1 VLYFSYYKEKDMLVL
16 DLTDST
22 NSEIKYEINKFPDG
36 QQSISIPTSQFY
48 PRMSRYDTNKAQTFR
63 IVDVVKIHSHLNSFL
78 DLELIICAK
87 KILDNLGAPQVVL
100 HVPYFLGARSDRRF
114 DEDTVH
120 YLKEVICP
128 IINSLKF
135 DAVVVLDPH
144 SDVLEACLD
153 NMVTVDNHLIVKYA
167 LTAIDNKNDAR
178 ERICL
183 VSPDAGAY
191 KKIFDVAKKFDI
203 DKVITATKVRDLKT
217 GKILHTEVPLSDS
230 YHSDIKFIIVDDI
243 CDGGRTFTEIAKS
256 IRDQLPNAKIYLIV
270 THGIFSGGEKPLK
283 EYFEHVYT
291 TNSVK
296 EGESDFVTRYNV
308 FK

>member
-1 VLYFSYYKEKDMLVL
+1 MIVL

-22 NSEIKYEINKFPDG
+22 NSNIKYEINKFPDG
-36 QQSISIPTSQFY
+36 QQSITLPTA
-48 PRMSRYDTNKAQTFR
+48 SRVWMEK
-63 IVDVVKIHSHLNSFL
+63 VSVVKIHSHLNSFQ

-87 KILDNLGAPQVVL
+87 KILDNLGTPQVIL

-114 DEDTVH
+114 EEGTVH

-135 DAVVVLDPH
+135 NAVVVLDPH

-153 NMVTVDNHLIVKYA
+153 NMVKIDNHLIVKSA

-178 ERICL
+178 DRICL

-191 KKIFDVAKKFDI
+191 KKIFDVAKKFEI
-203 DKVITATKVRDLKT
+203 NKVITATKVRDLKT
-217 GKILHTEVPLSDS
+217 GKILHTEVPTPDM
-230 YHSDIKFIIVDDI
+230 HNDIKYVIVDDI
-243 CDGGRTFTEIAKS
+243 CDGGRTFTEIAKA
-256 IRDQLPNAKIYLIV
+256 IKAVRPTAELYLVV
-270 THGIFSGGEKPLK
+270 THGIFSGGFEALG
-283 EYFEHVYT
+283 EYFEGIYT

-296 EGESDFVTRYNV
+296 EQEDTDLVTRFNV

>member
-1 VLYFSYYKEKDMLVL
+1 MLVL
-16 DLTDST
+16 DLTNLT
-22 NSEIKYEINKFPDG
+22 NSEIRYELNKFPDG

-48 PRMSRYDTNKAQTFR
+48 PRVSKYDTNKAQAFR
-63 IVDVVKIHSHLNSFL
+63 ISDTIKIHSHLNSFQ

-87 KILDNLGAPQVVL
+87 KILDNLGTPQVVL

-114 DEDTVH
+114 DEGTVH

-153 NMVTVDNHLIVKYA
+153 NMVKIDNHLIVKYA

-178 ERICL
+178 DRICL

-191 KKIFDVAKKFDI
+191 KKIFDVAKKFEI
-203 DKVITATKVRDLKT
+203 NKVITATKVRDLKT

-230 YHSDIKFIIVDDI
+230 YHGDIKFVIIDDI
-243 CDGGRTFTEIAKS
+243 CDGGRTFTEIAKA

-270 THGIFSGGEKPLK
+270 THGIFSAGEEPLK

-296 EGESDFVTRYNV
+296 EGESDFVTRFNV

>member
-1 VLYFSYYKEKDMLVL
+1 MRVL
-16 DLTDST
+16 DLT
-22 NSEIKYEINKFPDG
+22 NSINSSIKYKINKFPDG
-36 QQSISIPTSQFY
+36 QQSITLLQSHHFWTLK
-48 PRMSRYDTNKAQTFR
+48 DTA
-63 IVDVVKIHSHLNSFL
+63 VKIHSHLNSFA

-87 KILDNLGAPQVVL
+87 KVLDSLGVSQVVL

-114 DEDTVH
+114 EEGTVH

-153 NMVTVDNHLIVKYA
+153 NMVKIDNHLIVKSA

-178 ERICL
+178 DRICL

-191 KKIFDVAKKFDI
+191 KKIFDVAKKFEI
-203 DKVITATKVRDLKT
+203 NKVITATKVRDLKT

-230 YHSDIKFIIVDDI
+230 YHGDIKFVIVDDI
-243 CDGGRTFTEIAKS
+243 CDGGRTFTEIAKA

-270 THGIFSGGEKPLK
+270 THGIFSAGDEPLK

-296 EGESDFVTRYNV
+296 EGESDFVTRFNV

>member
-1 VLYFSYYKEKDMLVL
+1 MLVL
-16 DLTDST
+16 DLTDLT

-63 IVDVVKIHSHLNSFL
+63 IVDVVKIHSHLNSFR

-87 KILDNLGAPQVVL
+87 KILDNLGTPQVVL

-114 DEDTVH
+114 EEGTVH

-135 DAVVVLDPH
+135 AAVVVLDPH

-153 NMVTVDNHLIVKYA
+153 NMVKVDNHLIVKYA

-178 ERICL
+178 DRICL

-191 KKIFDVAKKFDI
+191 KKIFDVAKKFEI
-203 DKVITATKVRDLKT
+203 NNIITATKVRDLKT
-217 GKILHTEVPLSDS
+217 GKILHTEVPLQEAMWYKDV
-230 YHSDIKFIIVDDI
+230 KFVIVDDI
-243 CDGGRTFTEIAKS
+243 CDGGRTFTEIAKA
-256 IRDQLPNAKIYLIV
+256 IRDQLLNAKIYLIV
-270 THGIFSGGEKPLK
+270 THGIFSAGEEPLK

-296 EGESDFVTRYNV
+296 EGESDFVTRFNV

>member
-1 VLYFSYYKEKDMLVL
+1 MRVL

-22 NSEIKYEINKFPDG
+22 NSNIKYEINKFPDG
-36 QQSISIPTSQFY
+36 QQSITLPTA
-48 PRMSRYDTNKAQTFR
+48 SRVWMEK
-63 IVDVVKIHSHLNSFL
+63 VSVVKIHSHLNSFQ

-87 KILDNLGAPQVVL
+87 KILDNLGVSQVVL

-114 DEDTVH
+114 EEGTVH

-135 DAVVVLDPH
+135 SAVVVLDPH

-153 NMVTVDNHLIVKYA
+153 NMIKIDNHLLVKQA
-167 LTAIDNKNDAR
+167 LTLIDNKNDAR
-178 ERICL
+178 ERVCL

-203 DKVITATKVRDLKT
+203 NKVITATKVRDLKT
-217 GKILHTEVPLSDS
+217 GQILHTEVPLQDLNE
-230 YHSDIKFIIVDDI
+230 DIKYVIVDDI
-243 CDGGRTFTEIAKS
+243 CDGGRTFTEIAKA
-256 IRDQLPNAKIYLIV
+256 IRTQVPNARIYLVV
-270 THGIFSGGEKPLK
+270 THGIFSAGYAQLG
-283 EYFEHVYT
+283 EYFEGIYT
-291 TNSVK
+291 TNSYSTI
-296 EGESDFVTRYNV
+296 ESDSEDTDAEQAAKKKVTQFNV

>member
-1 VLYFSYYKEKDMLVL
+1 MLVL

-36 QQSISIPTSQFY
+36 QQSISLPTSH
-48 PRMSRYDTNKAQTFR
+48 RIWMSKVDT
-63 IVDVVKIHSHLNSFL
+63 VKIHSHLNSFQ

-87 KILDNLGAPQVVL
+87 KILDNLGTPQVVL

-114 DEDTVH
+114 EEGTVH

-128 IINSLKF
+128 IINSMKF

-153 NMVTVDNHLIVKYA
+153 NMVKIDNHLIVKSA

-178 ERICL
+178 DRICL

-191 KKIFDVAKKFDI
+191 KKIFDVAKKFEI

-217 GKILHTEVPLSDS
+217 GKILHTEVPTPDM
-230 YHSDIKFIIVDDI
+230 HNDIKYVIVDDI
-243 CDGGRTFTEIAKS
+243 CDGGRTFTEIAKA
-256 IRDQLPNAKIYLIV
+256 IKAVRPTAKIYLVV

-296 EGESDFVTRYNV
+296 EGESDFVTRFNV

>member
-1 VLYFSYYKEKDMLVL
+1 MKVL
-16 DLTDST
+16 DLT
-22 NSEIKYEINKFPDG
+22 NSLNSDVPYKINKFPDG
-36 QQSISIPTSQFY
+36 QQSLNLLHSHHFWTLKNTTI
-48 PRMSRYDTNKAQTFR
+48 
-63 IVDVVKIHSHLNSFL
+63 KIHSHLNSFA

-87 KILDNLGAPQVVL
+87 KILDSLGVPQVVL

-114 DEDTVH
+114 EEGTAH

-128 IINSLKF
+128 IVNSLKF

-153 NMVTVDNHLIVKYA
+153 NMVKIDNHLIVKSA
-167 LTAIDNKNDAR
+167 LTAIDNKKDAR
-178 ERICL
+178 DRICL

-191 KKIFDVAKKFDI
+191 KKIFDVAKKFEI
-203 DKVITATKVRDLKT
+203 NKVITATKVRDLKT
-217 GKILHTEVPLSDS
+217 GKIIHTEVSGPYVHD
-230 YHSDIKFIIVDDI
+230 DIKYVIVDDI
-243 CDGGRTFTEIAKS
+243 CDGGRTFTEVAKA
-256 IRDQLPNAKIYLIV
+256 IKAVRPTAKIYLIV
-270 THGIFSGGEKPLK
+270 THGIFSAGEKLLK

-296 EGESDFVTRYNV
+296 EGETDFVTRYNV

>member
-1 VLYFSYYKEKDMLVL
+1 MRIL
-16 DLTDST
+16 DLTKPSNYSGKDIAYTISQ
-22 NSEIKYEINKFPDG
+22 FPDG
-36 QQSISIPTSQFY
+36 QQSIRIDEFNLVGGRSIN
-48 PRMSRYDTNKAQTFR
+48 DG
-63 IVDVVKIHSHLNSFL
+63 IKIHSHLNSFQ

-87 KILDNLGAPQVVL
+87 KALDSLGEFPVVL

-114 DEDTVH
+114 QRGSVH

-153 NMVTVDNHLIVKYA
+153 NMIKIDNHLLVKQA
-167 LTAIDNKNDAR
+167 LTLIDNKNDAR
-178 ERICL
+178 ERVCL

-203 DKVITATKVRDLKT
+203 NKVFTATKVRDMKT
-217 GKILHTEVPLSDS
+217 GQILHTEIYTPYMPDDTNYV
-230 YHSDIKFIIVDDI
+230 IIDDI
-243 CDGGRTFTEIAKS
+243 CDGGRTFIEIAKA
-256 IRDQLPNAKIYLIV
+256 ITKVKPNAKLYLVV
-270 THGIFSGGEKPLK
+270 THGIFSGGFEALG
-283 EYFEHVYT
+283 EYFEHIYT
-291 TNSVK
+291 TNSIK
-296 EGESDFVTRYNV
+296 EQEDTDLVTRFNV

>member
-1 VLYFSYYKEKDMLVL
+1 MRVL
-16 DLTDST
+16 DLT
-22 NSEIKYEINKFPDG
+22 NSINSSIKYEINKFPDG
-36 QQSISIPTSQFY
+36 QQSITLLQSHHFWTLK
-48 PRMSRYDTNKAQTFR
+48 DTA
-63 IVDVVKIHSHLNSFL
+63 VKIHSHLNSFA

-87 KILDNLGAPQVVL
+87 KVLDSLGVSQVVL

-114 DEDTVH
+114 EEGTVH

-153 NMVTVDNHLIVKYA
+153 NMVKIDNHLIVKSA

-178 ERICL
+178 DRICL

-191 KKIFDVAKKFDI
+191 KKIFDVAKKFEI
-203 DKVITATKVRDLKT
+203 NKVITATKVRDLKT
-217 GKILHTEVPLSDS
+217 GKILHTEVPTPDM
-230 YHSDIKFIIVDDI
+230 HNDIKYVIVDDI
-243 CDGGRTFTEIAKS
+243 CDGGRTFTEVAKA
-256 IRDQLPNAKIYLIV
+256 IKAVRPAAELYLVV
-270 THGIFSGGEKPLK
+270 THGIFSGGFKALG
-283 EYFEHVYT
+283 EYFKHIYT

-296 EGESDFVTRYNV
+296 EQEDSDLVTRYNV